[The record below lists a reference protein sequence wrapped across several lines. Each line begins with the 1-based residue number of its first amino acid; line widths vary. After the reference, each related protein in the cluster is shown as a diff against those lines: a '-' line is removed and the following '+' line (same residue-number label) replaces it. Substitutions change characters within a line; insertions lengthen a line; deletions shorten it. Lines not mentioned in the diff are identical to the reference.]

1 MSERITPSHRARKA
15 LVYVRQ
21 SSMHQVH
28 NYKESRRLTVSM
40 DEGGPG
46 YLV

>member
-1 MSERITPSHRARKA
+1 MSERITPSHLARKA

-28 NYKESRRLTVSM
+28 NYKESRRLQYAM
-40 DEGGPG
+40 KDRMLELG
-46 YLV
+46 